1 MNILLCPPDILLQH
15 PREEWKELQQNT
27 PVLIATCAS
36 QTESVLNHMG
46 EGFSF
51 LFYENFD
58 DNPLVEMDIYH
69 YAQANRAAGIYFLAE
84 NDVLRAAR
92 ISDRLGLTLARE
104 KNARLFR
111 NKFMMKSLVKEHQL
125 KIPAMARA
133 DSATAIARF
142 IAEHGYPCVIKAN
155 DGCASQAA
163 VILKNEGQ
171 LYKYLSQMP
180 PPVYHNLLIEKF
192 IDGEAYQI
200 NALYLK
206 NQPICLSASR
216 AAVSG
221 LGALAAKGS
230 VSNIKDD
237 KPLRRRL
244 IAYARYLAE
253 HVFPTEEN
261 TLLHLNVLIDKEGHI
276 IFDELACCL
285 GGGAV
290 NGELKAAFGLD
301 PRMTWLKACMKN
313 TYPQDMSQ
321 RMPVLLPGQRNI
333 AVYGVKQTIH

>member
-36 QTESVLNHMG
+36 HTERVLNHMG

-92 ISDRLGLTLARE
+92 ISDRLGLTLTRE

-111 NKFMMKSLVKEHQL
+111 NKFMMKSLVQEHQL
-125 KIPAMARA
+125 RIPAMAHV

-155 DGCASQAA
+155 NGGGSQA
-163 VILKNEGQ
+163 VVMLKNEGQ
-171 LYKYLSQMP
+171 LYKYLSQMTP
-180 PPVYHNLLIEKF
+180 PEYHNLLIEKF

-206 NQPICLSASR
+206 HQPICLSVAR
-216 AAVSG
+216 AGVSG
-221 LGALAAKGS
+221 LDALADKSSGL
-230 VSNIKDD
+230 NIEDE

-244 IAYARYLAE
+244 TAYTRYLAE
-253 HVFPTEEN
+253 RVFPTEEN
-261 TLLHLNVLIDKEGHI
+261 TLLQLNVLVDKEGTI

-290 NGELKAAFGLD
+290 NEKLKAAFGLD

-321 RMPVLLPGQRNI
+321 RIPALLPEQRNRP
-333 AVYGVKQTIH
+333 AYGVKRTIH